1 MQRYKTEY
9 DAQAGE
15 FMRKWGVKIR
25 RHFVGKM
32 RYFPYDR
39 EPRNVWEIT
48 LERGDHGYSFAFG
61 DSFANTQK
69 SPRHEPSDYNI
80 LACASVDSR
89 FDCADVRDMID
100 KYGCGEP
107 GDQREFDI
115 LNRILLTSNEHSR
128 KLREMFADCLDELR
142 RFGDMADVNPKLRP
156 ELEPLTEK
164 IQRHELRLQQYG
176 EQLREKG
183 GYKDYETQFAWDV
196 LHKVMMT
203 FEIHR
208 WYDEY
213 GCNDQDITALAIAAC
228 KKAGVL

>member
-1 MQRYKTEY
+1 
-9 DAQAGE
+9 
-15 FMRKWGVKIR
+15 
-25 RHFVGKM
+25 
-32 RYFPYDR
+32 
-39 EPRNVWEIT
+39 
-48 LERGDHGYSFAFG
+48 
-61 DSFANTQK
+61 
-69 SPRHEPSDYNI
+69 
-80 LACASVDSR
+80 
-89 FDCADVRDMID
+89 
-100 KYGCGEP
+100 
-107 GDQREFDI
+107 
-115 LNRILLTSNEHSR
+115 
-128 KLREMFADCLDELR
+128 
-142 RFGDMADVNPKLRP
+142 MADVNPKLRP

-228 KKAGVL
+228 KRAGVL